1 MSKLIDAVS
10 EEMNKDIPAFRSG
23 DRVSVG
29 VKVIEGSR
37 TRIQLFE
44 GTVISIS
51 AGGGIDKTFTVRK
64 TSNGVGVERIFPFHS
79 PNIDNI
85 KIVKR
90 GKVRR
95 AKLYYLR
102 NLTGKASRIKEKNC
116 GYRRI
121 PPDL

>member
-1 MSKLIDAVS
+1 MSKVIEAVS
-10 EEMNKDIPAFRSG
+10 EEMSKDIPVFRSG

-37 TRIQLFE
+37 TRIQIFE

-79 PNIDNI
+79 PNIDSIND
-85 KIVKR
+85 KYSTAPVNERK
-90 GKVRR
+90 
-95 AKLYYLR
+95 
-102 NLTGKASRIKEKNC
+102 TGIKEAPEF
-116 GYRRI
+116 RPI
-121 PPDL
+121 Q

>member
-1 MSKLIDAVS
+1 MSKVIDAVS
-10 EEMNKDIPAFRSG
+10 EEMNKDIPEFRSG

-29 VKVIEGSR
+29 VRVIEGSR

-79 PNIDNI
+79 PNIDSI

-102 NLTGKASRIKEKNC
+102 NLTGKASRIKERN
-116 GYRRI
+116 
-121 PPDL
+121 